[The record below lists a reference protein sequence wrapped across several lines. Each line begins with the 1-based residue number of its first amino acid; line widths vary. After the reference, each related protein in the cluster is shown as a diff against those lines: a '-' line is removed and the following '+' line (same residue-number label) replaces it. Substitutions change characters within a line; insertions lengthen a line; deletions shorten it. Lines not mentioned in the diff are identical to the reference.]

1 MRESETYIHAPNKSI
16 RTANGITYV
25 YRELG
30 EKIGIPIVF
39 FTHLSANLDNWD
51 PRIIDG
57 IAKQHWVI
65 TFDNTGVGL
74 SSGQV
79 PGTIKEM
86 AEDAIDFIKALGFK
100 QIDILSFSMGGM
112 IAQELLELEPTLIR
126 KVILTGTGPRG
137 GKGIENVTKISNQ
150 DLVRAIFTLKDV
162 KTYLFFTRTSNGKRK
177 AKEFLA
183 RIKER
188 KHNRDKMIGLKGYLT
203 QLKAINRW
211 GKSTPADLSK
221 IKQPILVVNGE
232 ADRMV
237 PTENSYDLVQRLL
250 NSKLVIYKDAGHG
263 AIFQYHQE
271 FAKEVLAFLN
281 K

>member
-25 YRELG
+25 FRELG

-86 AEDAIDFIKALGFK
+86 AEDAIAFIKALGFK

-162 KTYLFFTRTSNGKRK
+162 KTYLFFTRTSNGKKK

-188 KHNRDKMIGLKGYLT
+188 KQNRDKMISLKGYLT

-237 PTENSYDLVQRLL
+237 PTENSYDLVQRLP

-263 AIFQYHQE
+263 AIFQYHEE
-271 FAKEVLAFLN
+271 FTKEVLAFLN

>member
-162 KTYLFFTRTSNGKRK
+162 KTYLFFTRTLNGKRK

-188 KHNRDKMIGLKGYLT
+188 KQNRDKMISLKGYYT

-263 AIFQYHQE
+263 AIFQYHEE
-271 FAKEVLAFLN
+271 FTKEVLAFLN

>member
-162 KTYLFFTRTSNGKRK
+162 KTYLFFTRTSNGKKK

-188 KHNRDKMIGLKGYLT
+188 KQNRDKMISLKGYYT

-221 IKQPILVVNGE
+221 IKQPFLVVNGE

-237 PTENSYDLVQRLL
+237 PTENSYDLVQRLP

-263 AIFQYHQE
+263 AIFQYHEE
-271 FAKEVLAFLN
+271 FTKEVLAFLN

>member
-162 KTYLFFTRTSNGKRK
+162 KTYLFFTRTSNGKKK

-188 KHNRDKMIGLKGYLT
+188 KQNRDKTISLKGYYT

-221 IKQPILVVNGE
+221 LKQPILVVNGE

-237 PTENSYDLVQRLL
+237 PTENSYDLVQRLP

-263 AIFQYHQE
+263 AIFQYHEE
-271 FAKEVLAFLN
+271 FTKEVLAFLN

>member
-1 MRESETYIHAPNKSI
+1 MRESETYIHAQNKSI

-162 KTYLFFTRTSNGKRK
+162 KTYLFFTRTSNGKKK

-188 KHNRDKMIGLKGYLT
+188 KQNRDKMISLKGYYT

-237 PTENSYDLVQRLL
+237 PTENSYELVQCLP

-263 AIFQYHQE
+263 AIFQYHEE
-271 FAKEVLAFLN
+271 FTKEVLAFLN

>member
-162 KTYLFFTRTSNGKRK
+162 KTYLFFTRTLNGKRK

-188 KHNRDKMIGLKGYLT
+188 KHNRDKMISLKGYYT

-237 PTENSYDLVQRLL
+237 PTENSYELVQRLL

-263 AIFQYHQE
+263 AIFQYHEE
-271 FAKEVLAFLN
+271 FTKEVLAFLN

>member
-86 AEDAIDFIKALGFK
+86 AEDAIAFIKALGFK

-162 KTYLFFTRTSNGKRK
+162 KTYLFFTRTLNGKRK

-221 IKQPILVVNGE
+221 IKQPFLVVNGE

-237 PTENSYDLVQRLL
+237 PTENSYDLVQRLP

>member
-162 KTYLFFTRTSNGKRK
+162 KTYLFFTRTSNGKKK

-188 KHNRDKMIGLKGYLT
+188 KQNRDKMISLKGYYT

-237 PTENSYDLVQRLL
+237 PTENSYELVQRLP

-263 AIFQYHQE
+263 AIFQYHEE
-271 FAKEVLAFLN
+271 FTKEVLEFLG

>member
-86 AEDAIDFIKALGFK
+86 AEDAIAFIKALGFK

-150 DLVRAIFTLKDV
+150 DLVRAIFTLNDV
-162 KTYLFFTRTSNGKRK
+162 KTYLFFTRTSNGKKK

-188 KHNRDKMIGLKGYLT
+188 KQNRDKMISLKGYLT

-263 AIFQYHQE
+263 AIFQYHEE
-271 FAKEVLAFLN
+271 FTKEVLAFLN

>member
-162 KTYLFFTRTSNGKRK
+162 KTYLFFTRTLNGKRK

-188 KHNRDKMIGLKGYLT
+188 KHNLDKMISLKGYLT

>member
-162 KTYLFFTRTSNGKRK
+162 KTYLFFTRTSNGKKK

-188 KHNRDKMIGLKGYLT
+188 KQNRDKMISLKGYYT

>member
-162 KTYLFFTRTSNGKRK
+162 KTYLFFTRTSNGKKK

-188 KHNRDKMIGLKGYLT
+188 KQNRDKMISLKGYLT

-237 PTENSYDLVQRLL
+237 PTENSYDLVQRLP

>member
-1 MRESETYIHAPNKSI
+1 MQESETYIHAPNKHI
-16 RTANGITYV
+16 RAANGITYA

-30 EKIGIPIVF
+30 EKTGIPIVF

-57 IAKQHWVI
+57 IAEQHWVI
-65 TFDNTGVGL
+65 TFDNKGVGL

-86 AEDAIDFIKALGFK
+86 AEDTKAFINALGFE

-112 IAQELLELEPTLIR
+112 IAQELLELEPTLVR

-137 GKGIENVTKISNQ
+137 GKGIEHVTKISNQ

-162 KTYLFFTRTSNGKRK
+162 KTYLFFTRTLNGKRK

-188 KHNRDKMIGLKGYLT
+188 KHNRDKMISLKGYYT

-211 GKSTPADLSK
+211 GNSTPADLSK

-237 PTENSYDLVQRLL
+237 PTENSYDLAQRLP

-263 AIFQYHQE
+263 AIFQYHEE
-271 FAKEVLAFLN
+271 FTKEVLAFLN

>member
-162 KTYLFFTRTSNGKRK
+162 KTYLFFTRTSNGKKK

-188 KHNRDKMIGLKGYLT
+188 KQNRDKMISLKGYLT

-237 PTENSYDLVQRLL
+237 PTENSYELVQRLP

-263 AIFQYHQE
+263 AIFQYHEE
-271 FAKEVLAFLN
+271 FTKKVLAFLN

>member
-65 TFDNTGVGL
+65 SFDNTGVGL

-162 KTYLFFTRTSNGKRK
+162 KTYLFFTRTLNGKRK

-188 KHNRDKMIGLKGYLT
+188 KRNRDKTISLKGYYT
-203 QLKAINRW
+203 QRKAINRW

-232 ADRMV
+232 ADQMV

-250 NSKLVIYKDAGHG
+250 NSKLVIYKHAGHG

>member
-162 KTYLFFTRTSNGKRK
+162 KTYLFFTRTSNGKKK

-188 KHNRDKMIGLKGYLT
+188 KQNRDKMISLKGYYT

-237 PTENSYDLVQRLL
+237 PTENSYELVQRLL

-263 AIFQYHQE
+263 AIFQYHEE
-271 FAKEVLAFLN
+271 FTKEVLAFLN

>member
-30 EKIGIPIVF
+30 GKTGIPIVF

-162 KTYLFFTRTSNGKRK
+162 KTYLFFTRTSNGKKK

-188 KHNRDKMIGLKGYLT
+188 KQNRDKMISLKGYYT

-237 PTENSYDLVQRLL
+237 PTENSYELVQRLP

-263 AIFQYHQE
+263 AIFQYHEE
-271 FAKEVLAFLN
+271 FTKEVLAFLN

>member
-86 AEDAIDFIKALGFK
+86 AEDAIAFIKALGFK

-162 KTYLFFTRTSNGKRK
+162 KTYLFFTRTSNGKKK

-188 KHNRDKMIGLKGYLT
+188 KQNRDKMISLKGYLT

-263 AIFQYHQE
+263 AIFQYHEE
-271 FAKEVLAFLN
+271 FTKEVLAFLN

>member
-39 FTHLSANLDNWD
+39 LTHLSANLDNWD

-86 AEDAIDFIKALGFK
+86 AEDAIAFIKALGFK

-162 KTYLFFTRTSNGKRK
+162 KTYLFFTRTLNGKRK

-188 KHNRDKMIGLKGYLT
+188 KHNRDKMISLKGYLT

-237 PTENSYDLVQRLL
+237 PTENSYELVQRLP

-263 AIFQYHQE
+263 AIFQYHEE
-271 FAKEVLAFLN
+271 FTKEVLAFLN

>member
-162 KTYLFFTRTSNGKRK
+162 KTYLFFTRTSNGKKK

-188 KHNRDKMIGLKGYLT
+188 KQNRDKMISLKGYLT

-263 AIFQYHQE
+263 AIFQYHEE
-271 FAKEVLAFLN
+271 FTKEVLAFLN

>member
-162 KTYLFFTRTSNGKRK
+162 KTYLFFTRTLNGKRK

-188 KHNRDKMIGLKGYLT
+188 KHNRDKMISLKGYYT

-237 PTENSYDLVQRLL
+237 PTENSYELVQRLP

>member
-1 MRESETYIHAPNKSI
+1 MQESVTYVHAPNKRI
-16 RTANGITYV
+16 RAANGITYA

-30 EKIGIPIVF
+30 EKTGVPIVF
-39 FTHLSANLDNWD
+39 LTHLSANLDNWD

-57 IAKQHWVI
+57 IAKHHWVI
-65 TFDNTGVGL
+65 TFDNKGVGL

-86 AEDAIDFIKALGFK
+86 AEDAIAFIKALGFRK
-100 QIDILSFSMGGM
+100 IDILSLSMGGM
-112 IAQELLELEPTLIR
+112 IAQELLELEPNLVR

-150 DLVRAIFTLKDV
+150 DLVRAIFTLTDV
-162 KTYLFFTRTSNGKRK
+162 KTYLFFTRTPNGKRK

-188 KHNRDKMIGLKGYLT
+188 KHDRDKMISLKGYRT
-203 QLKAINRW
+203 QLSAINNW
-211 GKSTPADLSK
+211 GKSNPADLSK
-221 IKQPILVVNGE
+221 IMQPTLVVNGDD
-232 ADRMV
+232 DRMV
-237 PTENSYDLVQRLL
+237 PTENSYDLVQRLP
-250 NSKLVIYKDAGHG
+250 NSKLVIYEDAGHG
-263 AIFQYHQE
+263 SIFQYHEE
-271 FAKEVLAFLN
+271 FTKEVLAFLN

>member
-86 AEDAIDFIKALGFK
+86 AEDAIAFIKALGFK

-162 KTYLFFTRTSNGKRK
+162 KTYLFFTRTSNGKKK

-188 KHNRDKMIGLKGYLT
+188 KQNRDKMISLKGYLT

-237 PTENSYDLVQRLL
+237 PTENSYELVQRLP

-263 AIFQYHQE
+263 AIFQYHEE
-271 FAKEVLAFLN
+271 FTKEVLAFLN

>member
-1 MRESETYIHAPNKSI
+1 
-16 RTANGITYV
+16 
-25 YRELG
+25 
-30 EKIGIPIVF
+30 
-39 FTHLSANLDNWD
+39 
-51 PRIIDG
+51 
-57 IAKQHWVI
+57 
-65 TFDNTGVGL
+65 
-74 SSGQV
+74 
-79 PGTIKEM
+79 M
-86 AEDAIDFIKALGFK
+86 AEDAIAFIKALGFK

-162 KTYLFFTRTSNGKRK
+162 KTYLFFTRTSNGKKK

-188 KHNRDKMIGLKGYLT
+188 KQNRDKMISLKGYLT

-263 AIFQYHQE
+263 AIFQYHEE
-271 FAKEVLAFLN
+271 FTKEVLAFLN

>member
-86 AEDAIDFIKALGFK
+86 AEDAIAFIKALGFK

-162 KTYLFFTRTSNGKRK
+162 KTYLFFTRTLNGKRK

-188 KHNRDKMIGLKGYLT
+188 KQNRDKMISLKGYYT

-237 PTENSYDLVQRLL
+237 PTENSYDLVQRLP

-263 AIFQYHQE
+263 AIFQYHEE
-271 FAKEVLAFLN
+271 FTKEVLAFLN

>member
-162 KTYLFFTRTSNGKRK
+162 KTYLFFTRTLNGKRK

-188 KHNRDKMIGLKGYLT
+188 KHNRDKMISLKGYLT

-232 ADRMV
+232 ADQMV
-237 PTENSYDLVQRLL
+237 PTENSYDLVQRLP

-263 AIFQYHQE
+263 AIFQYHEE
-271 FAKEVLAFLN
+271 FTKEVLAFLN

>member
-162 KTYLFFTRTSNGKRK
+162 KTYLFFTRTSNGKKK

-188 KHNRDKMIGLKGYLT
+188 KQNRDKMISLKGYLT

-221 IKQPILVVNGE
+221 ITQPILVVNGE

-263 AIFQYHQE
+263 AIFQYHEE
-271 FAKEVLAFLN
+271 FTKEVLAFLN

>member
-79 PGTIKEM
+79 PGTINEM

-162 KTYLFFTRTSNGKRK
+162 KTYLFFTRTLNGKRK

-188 KHNRDKMIGLKGYLT
+188 KHNRDKMISLKGYRT
-203 QLKAINRW
+203 QLKANNRW

-263 AIFQYHQE
+263 AIFQYHEE
-271 FAKEVLAFLN
+271 FTKEVLAFLN

>member
-162 KTYLFFTRTSNGKRK
+162 KTYLFFTRTLNGKRK

-188 KHNRDKMIGLKGYLT
+188 KHHRDKMISLKGYLT

>member
-162 KTYLFFTRTSNGKRK
+162 KTYLFFTRTSNGKKK

-188 KHNRDKMIGLKGYLT
+188 KQNRDKMISLKGYYT
-203 QLKAINRW
+203 QLEAINRW

-237 PTENSYDLVQRLL
+237 PTENSYELVQRLL

>member
-162 KTYLFFTRTSNGKRK
+162 KTYLFFTRTLNGKRK

-188 KHNRDKMIGLKGYLT
+188 KQNRDKMISLKGYYT
-203 QLKAINRW
+203 QLKAINLW

-237 PTENSYDLVQRLL
+237 PTENSYELVQRLP

-263 AIFQYHQE
+263 AIFQYHEE
-271 FAKEVLAFLN
+271 FTKEVVAFLN

>member
-162 KTYLFFTRTSNGKRK
+162 KTYLFFTRTSNGKKK

-188 KHNRDKMIGLKGYLT
+188 KHNRDKMISLKGYLT

-237 PTENSYDLVQRLL
+237 PTENSYDLVQRLP

>member
-150 DLVRAIFTLKDV
+150 DSVRAIFTLKDV
-162 KTYLFFTRTSNGKRK
+162 KTYLFFTRTLNGKRK

-188 KHNRDKMIGLKGYLT
+188 KHNRDKMISLKGYLT

-263 AIFQYHQE
+263 AIFQYHEE
-271 FAKEVLAFLN
+271 FTKEVLAFLN

>member
-112 IAQELLELEPTLIR
+112 ITQELLELEPTLIR

-162 KTYLFFTRTSNGKRK
+162 KTYLFFTRTLNGKRK

-188 KHNRDKMIGLKGYLT
+188 KHNRDKMISLKGYYT

-237 PTENSYDLVQRLL
+237 PTENSYDLVQRLP

-263 AIFQYHQE
+263 AIFQYHEE
-271 FAKEVLAFLN
+271 FTKEVLAFLN

>member
-1 MRESETYIHAPNKSI
+1 MRKSETYIHAPNKSI

-162 KTYLFFTRTSNGKRK
+162 KTYLFFTRTLNGKRK

-188 KHNRDKMIGLKGYLT
+188 KHNRDKMISLKGYLT

-237 PTENSYDLVQRLL
+237 PTENSYELVQRLP

-263 AIFQYHQE
+263 AIFQYHEE
-271 FAKEVLAFLN
+271 FTKEVLAFLN

>member
-162 KTYLFFTRTSNGKRK
+162 KTYLFFTRTSNGKKK

-188 KHNRDKMIGLKGYLT
+188 KQNRDKMVSLKGYYT

-237 PTENSYDLVQRLL
+237 PTENSYDLVQRLP

-263 AIFQYHQE
+263 AIFQYHEE
-271 FAKEVLAFLN
+271 FTKEVLAFLN

>member
-162 KTYLFFTRTSNGKRK
+162 KTYLFFTRTLNGKRK

-188 KHNRDKMIGLKGYLT
+188 KHNRDKMISLKGYYT

-237 PTENSYDLVQRLL
+237 PTENSYELVQRLP

-271 FAKEVLAFLN
+271 FTKEVLAFLN

>member
-86 AEDAIDFIKALGFK
+86 AEDAIAFIKALGFK

-112 IAQELLELEPTLIR
+112 MAQELLELEPTLIR

-162 KTYLFFTRTSNGKRK
+162 KTYLFFTRTSNGKKK

-188 KHNRDKMIGLKGYLT
+188 KQNRDKMISLKGYYT

-263 AIFQYHQE
+263 AIFQYHEE
-271 FAKEVLAFLN
+271 FTKEVLAFLN

>member
-86 AEDAIDFIKALGFK
+86 AEDAIAFIKALGFK

-162 KTYLFFTRTSNGKRK
+162 KTYLFFTRTSNGKKK

-188 KHNRDKMIGLKGYLT
+188 KQNRDKMISLKGYYT

-237 PTENSYDLVQRLL
+237 PTENSYELVQRLP

-263 AIFQYHQE
+263 AIFQYHEE
-271 FAKEVLAFLN
+271 FTKEVLAFLN

>member
-51 PRIIDG
+51 SRIIDG

-162 KTYLFFTRTSNGKRK
+162 KTYLFFTRTLNGKRK

-188 KHNRDKMIGLKGYLT
+188 KHNRDKMISLKGYLT

-237 PTENSYDLVQRLL
+237 PTENSYELVQCLP